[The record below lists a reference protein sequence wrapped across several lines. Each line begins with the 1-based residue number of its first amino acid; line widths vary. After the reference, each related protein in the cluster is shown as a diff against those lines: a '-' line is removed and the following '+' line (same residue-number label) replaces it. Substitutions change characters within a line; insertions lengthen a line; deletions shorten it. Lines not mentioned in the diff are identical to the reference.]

1 MIMHLRTRFFVL
13 SISAL
18 AGILIS
24 SFFWKPAL
32 YVLIV
37 ALPLFLIGVYDVLQ
51 SKSNILRNYPLWG
64 HLRYILMSFR
74 PQIQQ
79 YFIMSDQSDRPF
91 NKEQRDLVY
100 NRANK
105 TLDELPFGSQ
115 YDMDTPGY
123 EWLNQSLL
131 PTVACKETC
140 RVTIGNFQCA
150 KPYSASRLNIS
161 AMSFGAL
168 SQNAIR
174 ALNRGARLGGFAHNT
189 GEGGLSQY
197 HLVESGDIIWQ
208 IGTGYFGC
216 RNKADGTFNAD
227 EFTKKASLDNVKMIE
242 IKLSQGAKPAHGGIL
257 PAPKVSKEIARARL
271 VEPGV
276 DCISP
281 PAHSAFSTPVG
292 LLEFVQQLRE
302 LSGGK
307 PIGFKLCLGAKADFM
322 AICKA
327 MLKTKVYPDFIT
339 IDGAEGGTGAAPVEF
354 TDHIGTPLNE
364 GLIFIH
370 NCLVG
375 ISIRQHIKIIC
386 SGKIISGFDMA
397 SKIALGADA
406 CNSARGM
413 LFAVGCVQSRK
424 CHTNE
429 CPTGV
434 ATQDPKRM
442 YGLNVHDK
450 APRVKNFHA
459 ATVESFLAVLGAAG
473 LEYAEQLTPSH
484 IHRRI
489 EGTKESSYQILYDYL
504 TEGALLGDQ
513 DNFPE
518 IYKAYW
524 SLSSADKF
532 STYQDVYKQFM
543 KKENYYLRTSELE
556 KNEEKNSQF
565 N

>member
-1 MIMHLRTRFFVL
+1 MLLHLRTRFFL
-13 SISAL
+13 
-18 AGILIS
+18 LIS
-24 SFFWKPAL
+24 LA
-32 YVLIV
+32 
-37 ALPLFLIGVYDVLQ
+37 LIGVLIAGIFWLPTLYFLIIIVPIYLVGIYDVLQ
-51 SKSNILRNYPLWG
+51 RKSNILRNYPLWG

-79 YFIMSDQSDRPF
+79 YFIMNDQNGRPF
-91 NKEQRDLVY
+91 NKEMRDLVY
-100 NRANK
+100 NRANH

-115 YDMDTPGY
+115 HDMDVSGY
-123 EWLNQSLL
+123 EWLNQSLA
-131 PTVACKETC
+131 PTIPNKNTS
-140 RVTIGNFQCA
+140 RVTIGNSQCS

-174 ALNRGARLGGFAHNT
+174 SLNRGAKLGNFAHNT

-197 HLVESGDIIWQ
+197 HLQENGDIVWQ

-216 RNKADGTFNAD
+216 RNKADGSFNSE
-227 EFTKKASLDNVKMIE
+227 EFSKKAKLENVKMIE

-257 PAPKVSKEIARARL
+257 PAPKVSREIASSRL

-281 PAHSAFSTPVG
+281 PAHSAFSTPIG
-292 LLEFVQQLRE
+292 LLEFVKQLRE

-307 PIGFKLCLGAKADFM
+307 PVGFKLCLGAKADFM
-322 AICKA
+322 SICKA
-327 MLKTKVYPDFIT
+327 MLQTKIYPDFIT
-339 IDGAEGGTGAAPVEF
+339 VDGAEGGTGAAPVEF

-364 GLIFIH
+364 GLTFVH
-370 NCLVG
+370 NCLIG
-375 ISIRQHIKIIC
+375 ISVRHHIKIIC

-397 SKIALGADA
+397 AKIALGADL

-429 CPTGV
+429 CPTGI

-442 YGLNVHDK
+442 YAVNIDDK
-450 APRVKNFHA
+450 APRVKNFHN
-459 ATVESFLAVLGAAG
+459 ATIESFLAVLGAAG
-473 LEYAEQLTPSH
+473 LKYAEELTPRH

-489 EGTKESSYQILYDYL
+489 EGTKELSYRNLYDYL
-504 TEGALLGDQ
+504 EEGALLNNEMNLPNDYRLFWEMACA
-513 DNFPE
+513 NHFP
-518 IYKAYW
+518 
-524 SLSSADKF
+524 SFD
-532 STYQDVYKQFM
+532 STY
-543 KKENYYLRTSELE
+543 KEYLHKDKVYLRKSELE
-556 KNEEKNSQF
+556 K
-565 N
+565 